1 MSASRPARRNT
12 RSQRHTNILA
22 STPAEA
28 AITSESN
35 TASATP
41 QPDPLEHEPIWR
53 ASLKLLRPAIVAT
66 LAITIVTGIIYPLV
80 VMGLAQA
87 IFPSQ
92 ANGSIIY
99 VNGRPVASSLIGEYW
114 TAAKY
119 FHGRPSATLPGPY
132 NASSS
137 GGSNLG
143 PTNSALKQTVQQRIA
158 ALRKENPDVP
168 TGTPIPVDLVTASA
182 SGVDP
187 DISVAGAYYQIPRV
201 AKARH
206 LSQATVTQIVN
217 AHIEGRFLGVFGEPR
232 INVVLLN
239 MALDAYSRDHAQHSQ
254 SGVAMTDSA
263 FSTLFA
269 IKSTKSKYANEG

>member
-1 MSASRPARRNT
+1 MSASRPARR
-12 RSQRHTNILA
+12 A
-22 STPAEA
+22 STSQSREA
-28 AITSESN
+28 AATSKAATSPE
-35 TASATP
+35 TADKTAAETTTDTSQQSDP
-41 QPDPLEHEPIWR
+41 QEHEQFWR
-53 ASLKLLRPAIVAT
+53 MALRLLRPAIVAT
-66 LAITIVTGIIYPLV
+66 LALTLITGIIYPLV

-99 VNGRPVASSLIGEYW
+99 MNGKPVASSLIGEYW
-114 TAAKY
+114 TQAKY

-132 NASSS
+132 NAANS

-143 PTNSALKQTVQQRIA
+143 PTNSALKMTVKQRIA

-168 TGTPIPVDLVTASA
+168 PGTPIPVDLVTASA

-206 LSQATVTQIVN
+206 LSQAVVTQIVN
-217 AHIEGRFLGVFGEPR
+217 AHIQGRFLGVFGEPR
-232 INVVLLN
+232 INVVELN
-239 MALDAYSRDHAQHSQ
+239 MALDAYSQQHAQRTHSSLTVMQGAPQAMKVPQ
-254 SGVAMTDSA
+254 SAA
-263 FSTLFA
+263 
-269 IKSTKSKYANEG
+269 EE